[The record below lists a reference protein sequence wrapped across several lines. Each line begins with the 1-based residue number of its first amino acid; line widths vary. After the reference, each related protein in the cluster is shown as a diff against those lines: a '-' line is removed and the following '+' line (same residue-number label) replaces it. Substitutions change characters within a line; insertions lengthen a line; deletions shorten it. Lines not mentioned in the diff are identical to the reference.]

1 MRAVVV
7 VVVILLAIIGELIH
21 PLSLLLGVT
30 PFDSRGIILFLN
42 EAKSVI
48 ADVLGWAIVGLLAL
62 MLALVIRGRLLPR
75 GSSGSRRPV
84 TTLDST
90 KMAVSIIAFNEAG
103 AIGDLVRAFKA
114 QEDVVDVIVIDNN
127 STDATADIACIAGA
141 RVIEEPK
148 QGYGYACIRGLKE
161 GLQVP
166 EADVVVLTEGDGT

>member
-1 MRAVVV
+1 
-7 VVVILLAIIGELIH
+7 
-21 PLSLLLGVT
+21 
-30 PFDSRGIILFLN
+30 
-42 EAKSVI
+42 
-48 ADVLGWAIVGLLAL
+48 
-62 MLALVIRGRLLPR
+62 
-75 GSSGSRRPV
+75 
-84 TTLDST
+84 T

-166 EADVVVLTEGDGT
+166 EADVVVLTEGDGTFAAEDLPKFSAYIRQADMVVG